1 MTDKPDPKDSKDS
14 KEASDPKRHKSG
26 EQLAIEAAERAER
39 ITDLFETIAVQIAT
53 LSELAHE
60 LVERGFDE
68 EARLCRKVV
77 LELGR
82 RADVV
87 DRVASALPLLQM
99 LTQRLKEMSKSMRGS
114 WNLKPVIVSLEH
126 MRKMLA
132 ARCDV
137 TLVDT
142 QVDMKLPK
150 DPEDDDRS

>member
-1 MTDKPDPKDSKDS
+1 MTDDPDSEKDTK
-14 KEASDPKRHKSG
+14 DPKRHKSG

-68 EARLCRKVV
+68 EARLTRKIV

-87 DRVASALPLLQM
+87 DRVAQALPLLQM
-99 LTQRLKEMSKSMRGS
+99 LTQRLKEIQPSMRS
-114 WNLKPVIVSLEH
+114 THNKWELKPVIVSLEH

-150 DPEDDDRS
+150 DNDEG